1 MITHNRR
8 RCIQPPFKGRP
19 IPMLSDRRLFLLTLG
34 SASLA
39 ASLAACGGGAGALR
53 SSFDGP
59 RRDSDLAGVPFAQW
73 TDREPEYLL
82 YPGDEI
88 EVATPTA
95 AELTRT
101 VKIGPDGRI
110 ALPLIGSV
118 MAADQTL
125 PQLQQTLS
133 GAYASQ
139 LIRPVVEVALRQAG
153 PIRVWVDG
161 EVRTPGVFEMVGDL
175 EAYQAIIQAGGFA
188 PTSRPDQVALIRR
201 GPGGSRMMRVID
213 LRPRRGEV
221 VPLRR
226 GDILFV
232 PRSTLGELAA
242 FFTQVRAAL
251 PVGFSYSINGTRGN
265 GLAQF

>member
-1 MITHNRR
+1 MH
-8 RCIQPPFKGRP
+8 
-19 IPMLSDRRLFLLTLG
+19 SERRLFLLALG

-39 ASLAACGGGAGALR
+39 ASLSACGAGNAARMPRPAGAV
-53 SSFDGP
+53 
-59 RRDSDLAGVPFAQW
+59 RRVEQTAQADFPTIPFAAW
-73 TDREPEYLL
+73 TDEEPEYLL

-101 VKIGPDGRI
+101 MKIGPDGRI
-110 ALPLIGSV
+110 ALPLIGQV
-118 MAADQTL
+118 MAADRTL
-125 PQLQQTLS
+125 LELQQAVSAAYAPQLV
-133 GAYASQ
+133 
-139 LIRPVVEVALRQAG
+139 RPVVEVTLRQAG

-161 EVRTPGVFEMVGDL
+161 EVRTPGVFEMTGDL
-175 EAYQAIIQAGGFA
+175 DAYQAVIQAGGFS
-188 PTSRPDQVALIRR
+188 PTSRPDRVALIRR
-201 GPGGSRMMRVID
+201 GPGGTRMMRVVD

-221 VPLRR
+221 VALRR

-251 PVGFSYSINGTRGN
+251 PIGFSYSINGTRGN
-265 GLAQF
+265 GYAQF